1 MTRQRKP
8 HTRWQGVVGIG
19 DRVAF
24 KMPGDDYIT
33 AGTVE
38 EVDEHTALLSNLAC
52 IHEDRT
58 RRTTTL
64 RVQRGLIIENKSEL
78 SRQDTR
84 QQRKE
89 SVDESTRVGE

>member
-24 KMPGDDYIT
+24 KMPGDEYIT

-38 EVDEHTALLSNLAC
+38 EVDEHTTLLSNLAC

-58 RRTTTL
+58 RRSTTL
-64 RVQRGLIIENKSEL
+64 RIRSRLVIENKSEL
-78 SRQDTR
+78 SRQATR
-84 QQRKE
+84 QQRKDR
-89 SVDESTRVGE
+89 DESA